1 MPKLPQISG
10 KDMGR
15 VLARLGF
22 MPKSQHGSHMKFS
35 RLHDGAKEI
44 IVVPNHKTL
53 RKGTL
58 GGILKHLN
66 ITLEK
71 LRDLM

>member
-10 KDMGR
+10 KEMGR

-22 MPKSQHGSHMKFS
+22 MLNNQRGSHMKYI
-35 RLHDGAKEI
+35 RLHDDAKEI
-44 IVVPNHKTL
+44 IVVPNHKVL

-58 GGILKHLN
+58 GGILKQLN
-66 ITLEK
+66 ITVETLK
-71 LRDLM
+71 DLL

>member
-15 VLARLGF
+15 VLARLCF
-22 MPKSQHGSHMKFS
+22 ILKSQRGSHMKFV
-35 RLHDGAKEI
+35 RLHDGVKEI

-66 ITLEK
+66 INLKK
-71 LRDLM
+71 LSELM

>member
-10 KDMGR
+10 KEMGR

-22 MPKSQHGSHMKFS
+22 IFKSQKGSHMKFI

-53 RKGTL
+53 RKGTFS
-58 GGILKHLN
+58 GILKQLN
-66 ITLEK
+66 ITFEK
-71 LRDLM
+71 LRELM